1 MPNSRMEDGFGARPS
16 EDELLLGEN
25 IPTGIS
31 SPHTQLESLEVEELI
46 WTSWYRLLY
55 VF

>member
-1 MPNSRMEDGFGARPS
+1 MPNSRMEDGFGARP
-16 EDELLLGEN
+16 N